1 MARYLLT
8 LTKGLFIASTA
19 VCLSVIALTAQA
31 ADPEREYSRGGAD
44 TCLNCHDGET
54 IPLVFMGKHGN
65 ASDANSPMGGLQC
78 EACHGPLG
86 DHRKR
91 PKKGE
96 ERVPMIRFG
105 KDSGTPVAEQNGMCL
120 GCHDS
125 HIGGTWDGS
134 PHDSQEISCADCH
147 QSHAAR
153 DPMTVPEQ
161 QPERC
166 FECHRTERA
175 ASFKPYAH
183 PIRFDAMSCS
193 QCHSPHGSVSDKLL
207 VKEST
212 NLLCYSCHA
221 DKRGPFLWEHA
232 PVAEDCTL
240 CHDAH
245 GSNHDGMLTRRPP
258 QLCQQ
263 CHSQAGHPSVAL
275 GGSGLPGSGT
285 GTRVSGACMNCHS
298 QVHGSNHPSGAKLM
312 R

>member
-8 LTKGLFIASTA
+8 LTKGLFITGTA
-19 VCLSVIALTAQA
+19 IYLSAFTPPAQA
-31 ADPEREYSRGGAD
+31 QDADREYSRGGAD
-44 TCLNCHDGET
+44 TCLNCHDDEA
-54 IPLVFMGKHGN
+54 INLVFMGKHGN
-65 ASDANSPMGGLQC
+65 SADPGSPMGSLQC

-96 ERVPMIRFG
+96 ERIPMIRFG
-105 KDSGTPVAEQNGMCL
+105 KDSGTPVLEQNGMCL
-120 GCHDS
+120 NCHES
-125 HIGGTWDGS
+125 HIGTTWDGS
-134 PHDSQEISCADCH
+134 PHDSQEIACADCH

-166 FECHRTERA
+166 FACHRTERA

-183 PIRFDAMSCS
+183 PIRFDAMTCS

-221 DKRGPFLWEHA
+221 EKRGPYLWEHA

-245 GSNHDGMLTRRPP
+245 GSNHDGMLTRRAP

-263 CHSQAGHPSVAL
+263 CHSQAGHPSVPL

-285 GTRVSGACMNCHS
+285 GTRVGGACLNCHS